1 MNLYYFQLF
10 FLHNYDMYVYF
21 STLRHI
27 LYVITICHKL
37 EKFKNVERAN
47 EPFQRFRIEN
57 VPFYSIGFAPSGT

>member
-1 MNLYYFQLF
+1 
-10 FLHNYDMYVYF
+10 MYVYF